1 VFICWKLRF
10 FRFQIL
16 GLPSK
21 KMNKRELPGKSELSD
36 SRFVIDKS
44 DLYKWFVFSDTWNA
58 YCLAKSSD

>member
-1 VFICWKLRF
+1 
-10 FRFQIL
+10 
-16 GLPSK
+16 
-21 KMNKRELPGKSELSD
+21 MNKRELPGKSELSD